1 MDQRDA
7 LRAELTA
14 ELAAVHATFHALLA
28 ARSDADLRQ
37 SSRNPG
43 WTNGEVLWHMVFGF
57 VMLAA
62 LAPLVRLWGRLPRRY
77 SKRFAWL
84 LNRAT
89 GIFNRVN
96 AWGAR
101 GGARVY
107 THRRIGRR
115 FDRAYAAVLRLVET
129 AGDDEWALGMHY
141 PMRWDALFHDF
152 MTLEDICRYPIAHF
166 NFHLNQLTPTGRAQ
180 CSAASTSTARVET
193 PRS

>member
-1 MDQRDA
+1 MDRRGV

-14 ELAAVHATFHALLA
+14 ELAGVHAAFHALLA

-37 SSRNPG
+37 LSRNPG
-43 WTNGEVLWHMVFGF
+43 WTNGEVLWHMAFGF
-57 VMLAA
+57 VILAA
-62 LAPLVRLWGRLPRRY
+62 LAPLVRFWGRLPRRH

-89 GIFNRVN
+89 GLFNRVN

-101 GGARVY
+101 GGARVF
-107 THRRIGRR
+107 TRRRIGPR
-115 FDRAYAAVLRLVET
+115 FDRAHAAVLRLVAT

-141 PMRWDALFHDF
+141 PTRWDNLFHDY

-166 NFHLNQLTPTGRAQ
+166 TFHSDQLAPPSR
-180 CSAASTSTARVET
+180 
-193 PRS
+193 PPLD